1 MITVNANAST
11 LCPKTKPED
20 MEKLKEH
27 YRFLDSQLAGLES
40 KMKELGCEKLVIPRL
55 KATERSRN
63 NETWKR

>member
-20 MEKLKEH
+20 MEKLKEL

-40 KMKELGCEKLVIPRL
+40 KMEELGCEKLVITVDTAESNG
-55 KATERSRN
+55 KEQ
-63 NETWKR
+63 K

>member
-20 MEKLKEH
+20 MEKLKEL

-40 KMKELGCEKLVIPRL
+40 KMKELGCEKLVITVDT
-55 KATERSRN
+55 TEN
-63 NETWKR
+63 TGKEQKL